1 MDMGHLYHDSYFSSM
16 AIELAVKERLKTRE
30 VNAREDRALQQTS
43 QSFNR
48 ASLICQK
55 NQSYEKWRV
64 GQSLRKIRERSPGLD
79 SSLALE
85 KARVEALQRAL
96 LSRSYVKDSSSFG
109 VPESASWVTNRSVA
123 SMKSSADSVKHKEE
137 ERLQNQIEKV
147 TREKPLNTKLGRD
160 LLKQAD
166 FVRRS
171 EHTVKAL
178 ARLRWRQDKRRLDHR
193 RCKEEL
199 MAFSKPLIEKA
210 SVVLKGRDDLDVT
223 QFLEDFEHFIIGK
236 DHRDSHA
243 EAKYSNSFMHIPSAS
258 ASDGPHELTPEVLQ
272 QGAEHSDVGVSTG
285 HLVATTEQL
294 YANTSKEKVS
304 HSENVKGTTHNK
316 VSLNSY
322 SHNARHLETI
332 NAHSETI
339 NAPIFPLPAITA
351 HSVDERYPDSVG
363 SVVVATTPGNVT
375 SHNASVAKDAVSTES
390 DTHNAATVRGGPLSL
405 SSRGAVWLP
414 QLWRQHKKRILS
426 TYSLPKLKH
435 RRKVRL

>member
-1 MDMGHLYHDSYFSSM
+1 LTTVDSRMDMGHLYHDSYFSSM

-109 VPESASWVTNRSVA
+109 VPESASWVMNRSVA
-123 SMKSSADSVKHKEE
+123 RMKSSADSVKHKEE

-223 QFLEDFEHFIIGK
+223 QFLDDFEHFIIGK
-236 DHRDSHA
+236 DHTDSHV
-243 EAKYSNSFMHIPSAS
+243 EAKYSNAFMHIPSAS
-258 ASDGPHELTPEVLQ
+258 ASDGPQELTPEVLQ
-272 QGAEHSDVGVSTG
+272 QGADHSDVGVSTG
-285 HLVATTEQL
+285 HLVAPTEEL
-294 YANTSKEKVS
+294 NANTLKEKVS
-304 HSENVKGTTHNK
+304 HSESVKETTLNK
-316 VSLNSY
+316 VFPNSY
-322 SHNARHLETI
+322 NDNLE
-332 NAHSETI
+332 SL
-339 NAPIFPLPAITA
+339 NAPIIPLPAITA
-351 HSVDERYPDSVG
+351 HSVDERNPDSAG
-363 SVVVATTPGNVT
+363 SEVVATTPGNVT
-375 SHNASVAKDAVSTES
+375 SHNASVAKDAVSTET

-405 SSRGAVWLP
+405 SSRSAVWLP
-414 QLWRQHKKRILS
+414 QLWRQHKKRILN